1 LDTTW
6 LRWVQQL
13 QAISQAGLTYSR
25 DPFDRERFEQ
35 LRHLAAEML
44 AARTGA
50 PLAAVL
56 GWLHAEAGYATPKV
70 DVRVAVF
77 RDNRILLV
85 REAAD
90 QRWSVPGGWADVG
103 ESAAEV
109 AVREVREES
118 GYEVRVTK
126 LLGIWDK
133 AKHEHPPQL
142 WYVYKIF
149 FRAELTGGAART
161 GFETDDTGWFTRDA
175 VPELSV
181 DRITH
186 RQIARLFEH
195 HDSPEL
201 PADFD

>member
-1 LDTTW
+1 MDATW
-6 LRWVQQL
+6 LRWLQQL
-13 QAISQAGLTYSR
+13 QTISQAGLTYSR

-35 LRHLAAEML
+35 LRRILAEML
-44 AARTGA
+44 AAQSAA
-50 PLAAVL
+50 PLETVL
-56 GWLHAEAGYATPKV
+56 GWLRAEVGYATPKV
-70 DVRVAVF
+70 DIRVAVF

-85 REAAD
+85 HEAAD
-90 QRWSVPGGWADVG
+90 KRWSVPGGWADVG

-109 AVREVREES
+109 AAREVREES

-126 LLGIWDK
+126 LLGICDK
-133 AKHEHPPQL
+133 AKHEHPHQF

-149 FRAELTGGAART
+149 FRAELTGGSACT
-161 GFETDDTGWFTRDA
+161 GTETDDIGWFTRDA
-175 VPELSV
+175 VPELSL

-195 HDSPEL
+195 HDSPHL

>member
-1 LDTTW
+1 MDATW

-13 QAISQAGLTYSR
+13 QTISQAGLTYSR

-35 LRHLAAEML
+35 LRRILAEML
-44 AARTGA
+44 AAQSAA
-50 PLAAVL
+50 PLETAL
-56 GWLHAEAGYATPKV
+56 GWLRAEVGYPTPKV
-70 DVRVAVF
+70 DIRVAVF

-85 REAAD
+85 HEATD
-90 QRWSVPGGWADVG
+90 KRWSVPGGWADVG

-109 AVREVREES
+109 AAREVREES

-126 LLGIWDK
+126 LLGVCDK
-133 AKHEHPPQL
+133 AKHEHPARF
-142 WYVYKIF
+142 WYIYKIF
-149 FRAELTGGAART
+149 FRAELTGGSACT
-161 GFETDDTGWFTRDA
+161 GIETDDIGWFTRDA
-175 VPELSV
+175 IPELSI

-195 HDSPEL
+195 HDSPNL